1 VVNRWFVAGAV
12 VAASSLALLLVVACE
27 PSLDETTYAVTSPR
41 VLAVRSVS
49 QVVVLDGGS
58 EAGIAEAVP
67 GGAANAGGEVTLSA
81 LYVGPDGGIDAGL
94 FDWAF
99 CIARNP
105 LANLGPVSPLCA
117 QRSGPSTVFQEVGTS
132 SSVTAVVPTNACNNF
147 GPDVPMVVV
156 TPDAGDGGGQSPGR
170 PVDPDSTGGYYQPV
184 RLAAGDQIAQAF
196 VRVNCGNPPG
206 ATPAQL
212 GALSTFETVANT
224 NPAIKSTMII
234 LPDGSDGGMLNPEE
248 TGKRNPVVVSQPV
261 TFSANWDGCPPDASI
276 CTGSQT
282 YALLDPLTF
291 EVVYPQEQMRV
302 SWFSTAGT
310 FTNDTTAPDGAA
322 AVGPSMSAD
331 NSWTPPAT
339 PTPPQQPAHM
349 WVVLR
354 DNRGGVGWQSY
365 VFDVNVMKPDG
376 G

>member
-1 VVNRWFVAGAV
+1 VVSRWFIAGAA
-12 VAASSLALLLVVACE
+12 VAAVSLAWLLVVACE
-27 PSLDETTYAVTSPR
+27 PSLNETTYAVTSPR

-49 QVVVLDGGS
+49 QVVADSGAVGDGGVPT
-58 EAGIAEAVP
+58 IAEAVP

-81 LYVGPDGGIDAGL
+81 LYVGPVGPDGGIAAGGP

-117 QRSGPSTVFQEVGTS
+117 QRSGPPTVFQEVGAS
-132 SSVTAVVPTNACNNF
+132 SAVTAAVPTNACNNF

-196 VRVNCGNPPG
+196 VRINCGNPPG
-206 ATPAQL
+206 ATPEQL
-212 GALSTFETVANT
+212 GALSTFATVANT
-224 NPAIKSTMII
+224 NPEIESVVIN
-234 LPDGSDGGMLNPEE
+234 LPDGGMVALTEE
-248 TGKRNPVVVSQPV
+248 APGKTNPVSVSQQLAL
-261 TFSANWDGCPPDASI
+261 SANWEACPADASV

-291 EVVYPQEQMRV
+291 EVVHPQEQMRA
-302 SWFSTAGT
+302 SWFSTAGA
-310 FTNDTTAPDGAA
+310 FANDTTAPDGAV
-322 AVGPSMSAD
+322 AVGQSTPTYAD
-331 NSWTPPAT
+331 NSWTAPAT
-339 PTPPQQPAHM
+339 PQKVYM

-354 DNRGGVGWQSY
+354 DNRGGVGWASY
-365 VFDVNVMKPDG
+365 VFDVSSN
-376 G
+376 

>member
-1 VVNRWFVAGAV
+1 VVSRWFFAGVTGVTAAV
-12 VAASSLALLLVVACE
+12 LAWLLVVACE
-27 PSLDETTYAVTSPR
+27 PSLNETTYAVTSPR
-41 VLAVRSVS
+41 VLAVLAVS
-49 QVVVLDGGS
+49 PQVVGDGGS
-58 EAGIAEAVP
+58 DATIAEAVP

-81 LYVGPDGGIDAGL
+81 LYVGPDGGIDAGP

-99 CIARNP
+99 CVARNP

-117 QRSGPSTVFQEVGTS
+117 QRSGPPTVFQEVGAS
-132 SSVTAVVPTNACNNF
+132 SAVTAVVPTNACNNF

-156 TPDAGDGGGQSPGR
+156 TPDSGGAAQSPGR

-184 RLAAGDQIAQAF
+184 RFAAGDQIAQAF
-196 VRVNCGNPPG
+196 VRINCGNPPG

-212 GALSTFETVANT
+212 GPLSTFATVANT
-224 NPAIKSTMII
+224 NPAIESVTII
-234 LPDGSDGGMLNPEE
+234 LADGRDGGMLYAEE
-248 TGKRNPVVVSQPV
+248 TGKTNPPVSVSQQL
-261 TFSANWDGCPPDASI
+261 TLSANWKGCLADASI

-310 FTNDTTAPDGAA
+310 FANDTTAPDGAA
-322 AVGPSMSAD
+322 AVGQSASAD
-331 NSWTPPAT
+331 NSWTAPAI
-339 PTPPQQPAHM
+339 PPPQKKVYM

-365 VFDVNVMKPDG
+365 VFDVNPD
-376 G
+376 

>member
-1 VVNRWFVAGAV
+1 MVSRWFFAGVTGVTAAV
-12 VAASSLALLLVVACE
+12 LAWLLVVACE
-27 PSLDETTYAVTSPR
+27 PSLNETTYAVTSPR
-41 VLAVRSVS
+41 VLAVLAVSS
-49 QVVVLDGGS
+49 QVVGDGGS
-58 EAGIAEAVP
+58 DATIAEAVP

-81 LYVGPDGGIDAGL
+81 LYVGPDGGIDAGT

-99 CIARNP
+99 CVARNP

-117 QRSGPSTVFQEVGTS
+117 QRSGPPTVFQEVGAS

-156 TPDAGDGGGQSPGR
+156 TADGGAQSPGR

-184 RLAAGDQIAQAF
+184 RFAAGDQIAQAF
-196 VRVNCGNPPG
+196 VRINCGNPPG

-212 GALSTFETVANT
+212 GPLSTFATVANT
-224 NPAIKSTMII
+224 NPAIESVKFNLT
-234 LPDGSDGGMLNPEE
+234 DGGMATLKEEGQGTNP
-248 TGKRNPVVVSQPV
+248 
-261 TFSANWDGCPPDASI
+261 FSVFQEFMLHAYWDMCPPDAST

-291 EVVYPQEQMRV
+291 QVVHPQEQMRA

-310 FTNDTTAPDGAA
+310 FANDTTAPDGAA
-322 AVGPSMSAD
+322 AVDQHAD
-331 NSWTPPAT
+331 NSWTAPAT
-339 PTPPQQPAHM
+339 PQKVYV

-354 DNRGGVGWQSY
+354 DNRGGVGWKSY
-365 VFDVNVMKPDG
+365 VFDVPDG